1 MCCSCSTFTF
11 LTLFISSVILSTI
24 IVSGVY
30 IFQNDPQKLIMKE
43 NFTGK
48 LFAIINMASEQSYS
62 YLLRL
67 LMNDTNI
74 DDYDTQMFDPL
85 DEPSSL
91 DELTTEFESI
101 EPATTTMMNIRTKV
115 KNKNNNN
122 KQKNRLKP
130 RKNE

>member
-1 MCCSCSTFTF
+1 
-11 LTLFISSVILSTI
+11 
-24 IVSGVY
+24 
-30 IFQNDPQKLIMKE
+30 MKE

-130 RKNE
+130 GKNE